1 MPEFNKIQPAL
12 RVHPTLQEQRV
23 IQKRKNSNRDKKKDD
38 QEQEQEQEQEQGK
51 TQDQK
56 VDEYI

>member
-23 IQKRKNSNRDKKKDD
+23 IQKRKNSNRDKKKD
-38 QEQEQEQEQEQGK
+38 EQEQEQEQGK